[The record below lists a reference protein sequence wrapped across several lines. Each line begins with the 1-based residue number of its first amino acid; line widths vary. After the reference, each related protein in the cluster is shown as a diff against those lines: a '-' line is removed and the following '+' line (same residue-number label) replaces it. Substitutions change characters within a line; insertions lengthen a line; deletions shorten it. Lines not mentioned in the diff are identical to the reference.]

1 MQFLCDAIVLVF
13 GFFFGVPTCTT
24 HCDAVTRD
32 LIFLID
38 PSVLICCIFFENI

>member
-32 LIFLID
+32 LFDISQRADLLHFL
-38 PSVLICCIFFENI
+38 